1 MADVLYYTVIDF
13 PFLSSHLHF
22 CAFCFLIN
30 KDKVS
35 LKSDEIICTIL
46 KYNLKI
52 ALLFLIWGIWKE
64 KKTLDIPTK
73 YQKPASEKYDHEI
86 INYLKVHHLS

>member
-13 PFLSSHLHF
+13 PFLSSHLYF

-52 ALLFLIWGIWKE
+52 AHLFLNLGYLE
-64 KKTLDIPTK
+64 GKKK
-73 YQKPASEKYDHEI
+73 
-86 INYLKVHHLS
+86 N